1 MFDPKDPIP
10 QHPER
15 MSSGQILATCQR
27 CRATCCTY
35 MAIEIDAP
43 TTLADFE
50 NIRWYC
56 AHKSTWVFKE
66 GASWFV
72 VFDTPCDQL
81 QADYSCGIYETRPT
95 VCREHKFGECDYFL
109 RGEFDLELRSIEAV
123 DAYLRQR
130 FPSHYRKQTRQPA
143 KRRSRAP
150 GGEGAT
156 GGA

>member
-10 QHPER
+10 QRPDR
-15 MSSGQILATCQR
+15 MPPGQILATCQR

-56 AHKSTWVFKE
+56 AHKQTWVFKDA
-66 GASWFV
+66 GSWFV
-72 VFDTPCDQL
+72 VFDTPCEQL
-81 QADYSCGIYETRPT
+81 QADYTCGIYDTRPQ

-109 RGEFDLELRSIEAV
+109 RGEFDLELRSLEAV
-123 DAYLRQR
+123 EAYLRQR
-130 FPSHYRKQTRQPA
+130 FPSHYRKQTRRTA
-143 KRRSRAP
+143 RRRGRAP

>member
-56 AHKSTWVFKE
+56 AHKNTWVFKE

-81 QADYSCGIYETRPT
+81 QADYSCGVYEKRPT
-95 VCREHKFGECDYFL
+95 VCREHTFGECDYFL

-123 DAYLRQR
+123 DAYLRKR

-143 KRRSRAP
+143 RQRGRAP

-156 GGA
+156 GGR